1 MSLESQIGENQMA
14 TAVIGS
20 AHQIWLAGLGAV
32 AKAEK
37 EGSKFFDSLVE
48 EGEKVEAGIKEVAER
63 KVEGM
68 RDKAA
73 DTWNKLEEVFQRR
86 VARALKRLGVP
97 TKDDIQSLYR
107 QVEELR
113 QNIEELS
120 SLKEPNRL
128 GDKSNV

>member
-14 TAVIGS
+14 TTVIGS